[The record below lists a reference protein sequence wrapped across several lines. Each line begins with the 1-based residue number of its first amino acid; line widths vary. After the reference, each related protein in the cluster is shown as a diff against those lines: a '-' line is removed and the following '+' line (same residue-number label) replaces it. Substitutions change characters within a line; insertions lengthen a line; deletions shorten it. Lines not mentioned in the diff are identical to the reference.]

1 MKRFRWFA
9 SSSLVVSA
17 LLLAA
22 QVFAAP
28 QTYDIDPVHSRVE
41 FTIRHMFSKVT
52 GQFGTFHGTIN
63 YDPGA
68 PAASS
73 VVAEIDAASIDTNN
87 DKRDGHLKSPDF
99 FDVAK
104 YPTLSFTST
113 KITPVADGKFKV
125 EGTLTMHGVTKPVAM
140 DAAFLGAGPGLDGVV
155 RAGFEGMTKV
165 DRKDYGILWNKAL
178 DQGSTLLGDD
188 VAINLMIEAVAPK
201 PGGDAKD
208 QKKDLKKTEKV
219 EKKEAEKVGK

>member
-1 MKRFRWFA
+1 MSWLA
-9 SSSLVVSA
+9 SSSLAFSA

-22 QVFAAP
+22 QALAAP
-28 QTYDIDPVHSRVE
+28 QTYEIDPVHSRVE
-41 FTIRHMFSKVT
+41 FTIRHMFSRVT
-52 GQFGTFHGTIN
+52 GDFGSFHGTIN
-63 YDPGA
+63 YDAGA

-113 KITPVADGKFKV
+113 KITPLSDGKFKV
-125 EGTLTMHGVTKPVAM
+125 EGSLTMHGVTKPVVL
-140 DAAFLGAGPGLDGVV
+140 DAAFLGSGPGLDGVT
-155 RAGFEGMTKV
+155 RAGFEGLTKV
-165 DRKDYGILWNKAL
+165 DRKVFGIVWNKAL

-188 VAINLMIEAVAPK
+188 VAISLEIEAVAPK
-201 PGGDAKD
+201 PDAKTD
-208 QKKDLKKTEKV
+208 LNKAQKAEG
-219 EKKEAEKVGK
+219 KKETAKSGK

>member
-1 MKRFRWFA
+1 MKRFRWLA
-9 SSSLVVSA
+9 SSSLVFSA

-22 QVFAAP
+22 QALAAP
-28 QTYDIDPVHSRVE
+28 QPYEIDPVHSRVE
-41 FTIRHMFSKVT
+41 FTIRHMFSKVS
-52 GQFGTFHGTIN
+52 GNFGTFHGTVN
-63 YDPGA
+63 YDASA

-73 VVAEIDAASIDTNN
+73 VAAEIDASSIDTNN

-104 YPTLSFTST
+104 FPTLSFTST

-125 EGTLTMHGVTKPVAM
+125 EGNLTMHGVTKPVVM

-165 DRKDYGILWNKAL
+165 DRKDYGIVWNKAL
-178 DQGSTLLGDD
+178 DQGSTLLGDE

-201 PGGDAKD
+201 AGADTKD
-208 QKKDLKKTEKV
+208 QKKDLKKVEKT
-219 EKKEAEKVGK
+219 EKKETEKAGK